1 MTTTITELRRHLF
14 DLAEKALGGE
24 PVEFS
29 YKGQVLRMTPKK
41 KISKLS
47 RLTPMPVVNPDL
59 SDFDQ
64 ATRDLYREMEKEWS
78 ADWDEL

>member
-1 MTTTITELRRHLF
+1 MTTTITELRRNLF
-14 DLAEKALGGE
+14 DLADKALGGE
-24 PVEFS
+24 PVEFT
-29 YKGQVLRMTPKK
+29 YKGKVLRMTPKK

-59 SDFDQ
+59 SDLDQ
-64 ATRDLYREMEKEWS
+64 AARELYREMEKEWS